1 MNKADPLIA
10 AFRQLAVGKAA
21 SRLGAQNATAAKEGK
36 DKAEHFREQLRSIAQ
51 SAKPGPKAEIKH
63 AETDVT
69 QGLEVPARIAEVIE
83 EVKARPKERVN
94 PPNEMS
100 PQQVAAETTP
110 LPLEWRGPEAA
121 LSAVISRLDQIQTA
135 SGRDDDP
142 PSRVAHTESRPERP
156 EMPLKDGDELK
167 ELKAGDAVKPPKA
180 DEPPRQRIV
189 LSVDAPETRTLP
201 AVKVVV
207 REQETHFEPVQ
218 QVTLLQKIVDRM
230 VTDLPAVSPQA
241 GPSSPDTA
249 LPMPRAADKPVRILT
264 LQLDPPDLGAV
275 IVKMRL
281 IGGAVEVRL
290 SADRYETTQMLQQE
304 RGALTDVM
312 QSAGYAFDI
321 ASIEHSRASDAN
333 PGAGQQQAQPEQRPS
348 QQLHGGSQIDNA
360 TSERQSG
367 DAQAGSRHSSR
378 REHDQFAERVERHQ
392 EQEVVRNGNGGALYL

>member
-10 AFRQLAVGKAA
+10 AFRQLAVGKVA
-21 SRLGAQNATAAKEGK
+21 SRLGGQNATIAKDGK

-51 SAKPGPKAEIKH
+51 GAKPEPKAEIKR
-63 AETDVT
+63 AETDVP
-69 QGLEVPARIAEVIE
+69 QDLEVPDRIAEVIE
-83 EVKARPKERVN
+83 EVTSRPKERGS
-94 PPNEMS
+94 PPNDVS
-100 PQQVAAETTP
+100 PQQVAAEATP

-121 LSAVISRLDQIQTA
+121 LSAVISRLDQAQKP
-135 SGRDDDP
+135 SGRDDAATP
-142 PSRVAHTESRPERP
+142 RVAHTQSRPERP

-167 ELKAGDAVKPPKA
+167 AGDAIKSPKA
-180 DEPPRQRIV
+180 DEPPQQRIA
-189 LSVDAPETRTLP
+189 LSVNVTETRTLP

-218 QVTLLQKIVDRM
+218 QLTLLQKIVDRM
-230 VTDLPAVSPQA
+230 ATDLPVASPQA
-241 GPSSPDTA
+241 GPSSSDTA
-249 LPMPRAADKPVRILT
+249 LPMPRVADKPVRILT

-321 ASIEHSRASDAN
+321 ASIDHSRASDAN
-333 PGAGQQQAQPEQRPS
+333 PGAGQQQAQPEQRQS

-360 TSERQSG
+360 TSERQSS
-367 DAQAGSRHSSR
+367 DAQAGSRQHR
-378 REHDQFAERVERHQ
+378 RQHDQFTEPVERHQ
-392 EQEVVRNGNGGALYL
+392 EQEVVRNRTGGALYL